1 MYRYSHGGEDE
12 PRVLLLG
19 EGVSRVVAG
28 ADDAVDG
35 RDDLLVEETAA
46 AAAARGPDREDEGER
61 RGSDARV
68 HGIVAR
74 QLWLRVCECS
84 RISFFPMS

>member
-1 MYRYSHGGEDE
+1 MYSHGGEDE
-12 PRVLLLG
+12 PRVLLFG

-28 ADDAVDG
+28 TDNAVDG

-68 HGIVAR
+68 H
-74 QLWLRVCECS
+74 S
-84 RISFFPMS
+84 

>member
-1 MYRYSHGGEDE
+1 MYSHGGEDE
-12 PRVLLLG
+12 PRVLLFG

-35 RDDLLVEETAA
+35 RDDLFVEVT

-61 RGSDARV
+61 RGSDA
-68 HGIVAR
+68 
-74 QLWLRVCECS
+74 
-84 RISFFPMS
+84 

>member
-1 MYRYSHGGEDE
+1 MYSHGGEDE
-12 PRVLLLG
+12 PRVLLFR

-28 ADDAVDG
+28 ADDAIDG

-68 HGIVAR
+68 HGIVATVAASV
-74 QLWLRVCECS
+74 RVV
-84 RISFFPMS
+84 

>member
-1 MYRYSHGGEDE
+1 MQCQLRTPLYSHGGEDE

-19 EGVSRVVAG
+19 EGVSGVVAG

-68 HGIVAR
+68 HG
-74 QLWLRVCECS
+74 
-84 RISFFPMS
+84 